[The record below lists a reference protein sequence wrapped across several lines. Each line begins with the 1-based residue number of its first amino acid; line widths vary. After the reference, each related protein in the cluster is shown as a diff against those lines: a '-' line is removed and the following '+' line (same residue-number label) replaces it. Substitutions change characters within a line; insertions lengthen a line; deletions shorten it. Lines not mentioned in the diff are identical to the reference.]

1 MNFVYEYLFKQSTN
15 QRAFRC
21 DVAINKSRN
30 GLLRFCQKCFH
41 WLTRSSE
48 YMTSNQTLFYP
59 VYVRNTVLQDMQ
71 ITVDIDLQEQKAHY
85 L

>member
-1 MNFVYEYLFKQSTN
+1 
-15 QRAFRC
+15 
-21 DVAINKSRN
+21 
-30 GLLRFCQKCFH
+30 
-41 WLTRSSE
+41 
-48 YMTSNQTLFYP
+48 MTSNQTLFYP